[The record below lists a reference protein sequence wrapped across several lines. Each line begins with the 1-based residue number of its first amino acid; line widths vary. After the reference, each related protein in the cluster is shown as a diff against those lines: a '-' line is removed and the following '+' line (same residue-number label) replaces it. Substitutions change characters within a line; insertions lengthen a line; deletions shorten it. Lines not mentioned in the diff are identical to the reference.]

1 VFDERGKVLHHRG
14 VTGTPG
20 LFFLGLPW
28 LHTWG
33 SGRFSGV
40 KTDAEHLL
48 AQMCQPLVDPL
59 ASTILASASP

>member
-1 VFDERGKVLHHRG
+1 
-14 VTGTPG
+14 
-20 LFFLGLPW
+20 LGLPW

-48 AQMCQPLVDPL
+48 AQICEPAHEPSFERAPV
-59 ASTILASASP
+59 SAAAG